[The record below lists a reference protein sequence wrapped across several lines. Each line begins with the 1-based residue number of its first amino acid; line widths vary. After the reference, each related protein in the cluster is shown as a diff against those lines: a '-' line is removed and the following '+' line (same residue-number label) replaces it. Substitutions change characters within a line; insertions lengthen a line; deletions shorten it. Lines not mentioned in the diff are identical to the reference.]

1 MEGAE
6 PPISLHRVIER
17 KEVYMDN
24 YIQYTYYDEFRKKI
38 AIINKNTPK
47 EIIEQLSKEYDEVKY
62 KE

>member
-1 MEGAE
+1 
-6 PPISLHRVIER
+6 
-17 KEVYMDN
+17 MDN
-24 YIQYTYYDEFRKKI
+24 YIQYTYYDEEEKNI